1 MESKNWIDIGAL
13 VLGLVAAL
21 TALVQWRR
29 DQAWK
34 RANKLDALFKEFNS
48 RRQILIACRILDW
61 SYGKFKLS
69 SSDEFS
75 FTAEDVK
82 KSLAVHGSS
91 ELTFTQTQ
99 TRMRD
104 AYDVL
109 LSFFERLETAI
120 DAGLV
125 DQDPAMNLFGYWVRH
140 FAEMPEHPECAE
152 DAIRYV
158 ERYSNKLSF
167 FMLYW
172 RASKKNLSERQN
184 TFP

>member
-1 MESKNWIDIGAL
+1 MELKNWIDLSAL
-13 VLGLVAAL
+13 VLALLGGLV
-21 TALVQWRR
+21 ALVQWRR
-29 DQAWK
+29 DQSWK

-48 RRQILIACRILDW
+48 RRHIQVACRVLDW

-75 FTAEDVK
+75 FVAEDVK
-82 KSLAVHGSS
+82 KSLTVHGSA

-125 DQDPAMNLFGYWVRH
+125 DQKPAMSLFGYWVRH
-140 FAEMPEHPECAE
+140 FAEMPEHPGCAE
-152 DAIRYV
+152 DAIKYV
-158 ERYSNKLSF
+158 EQYSNKLSF

-172 RASKKNLSERQN
+172 RASGGNLSER
-184 TFP
+184 TL